1 MSDQS
6 NQMADTDA
14 ANLKSMGYEQELH
27 RHMGGFSNF
36 AISFSI
42 ICILA
47 GGISAFPQG
56 LGAAG
61 GASIGIGWPLGA
73 LFAAI
78 VAMAMAQIASSYPT
92 AGGLYHWGSILGGKG
107 YGWCTAWFNLLGLI
121 FVVASVDFGVYDPF
135 FKSIFLPSIGVDT
148 SGFGYTEQVGII
160 SLIVASQAILNAY
173 FPKLTTKLTDIS
185 GYLIFALSI
194 LLVGSLLAYSTTTID
209 ISRLFTFTNFT
220 GAEGSP
226 WASAPKA
233 AMGMAFLSGMLLVVY
248 TITGF
253 DASAHTSEETRDA
266 ANAVPR
272 GIIKAVVYSGIFCF
286 ILVSCFVLVMPDVAE
301 GVKQNLGFLGALFAN
316 LPHGLNVFLS
326 LGLLIVNYFCGL
338 ACLTSCSRMTFA
350 FARDGG
356 LPGSSMLRKV
366 HTTLKTPVIA
376 TWVAGV
382 LAIAATLYGD
392 GFVVLST
399 GCAVFLYI
407 SYVMPTAA
415 GFFAEGKSWKHKG
428 PFDLK
433 GLSKPIALLA
443 VLGGSILAF
452 VGMQPPNEKVFYLVI
467 AMLVVMAVFWFVLG
481 EKNRFKGPPTMD
493 SSMK

>member
-1 MSDQS
+1 MS
-6 NQMADTDA
+6 NQHNSAADADA

-61 GASIGIGWPLGA
+61 GASIGIGWPVGA

-78 VAMAMAQIASSYPT
+78 VAMSMAQIASSYPT

-107 YGWCTAWFNLLGLI
+107 YGWTTAWFNLLGLI

-135 FKSIFLPSIGVDT
+135 YKSIFLPSIGVDT

-185 GYLIFALSI
+185 GYLIFALS
-194 LLVGSLLAYSTTTID
+194 LVLVVSLVIFSKANLD
-209 ISRLFTFTNFT
+209 ISKLFTFTNYT
-220 GAEGSP
+220 AADGSP
-226 WASAPKA
+226 WSGAPKA
-233 AMGMAFLSGMLLVVY
+233 GMGMAFLSGLLLVVY

-272 GIIKAVVYSGIFCF
+272 GIVKSVVYSGIFGF
-286 ILVSCFVLVMPDVAE
+286 ILVATFVLVMPDVNA
-301 GVKQNLGFLGALFAN
+301 GVKQNMGFLGALFES
-316 LPHGLNVFLS
+316 LPHGLNVALS
-326 LGLLIVNYFCGL
+326 LGLLVVNYFCGL
-338 ACLTSCSRMTFA
+338 ACLTSCSRMMFA
-350 FARDGG
+350 FSRDGG
-356 LPGSSMLRKV
+356 LPGSSALRKV
-366 HTTLKTPVIA
+366 HATFKTPVTA
-376 TWVAGV
+376 TWVAAV

-407 SYVMPTAA
+407 SYVMPIAA
-415 GFFAEGKSWKHKG
+415 GLLAEGKTWKHKG
-428 PFDLK
+428 PYDLK

-443 VLGGSILAF
+443 VVGGSLLAF
-452 VGMQPPNEKVFYLVI
+452 VGMQAPNEKVFYLTLI
-467 AMLVVMAVFWFVLG
+467 MLAIMAVFWFVFG
-481 EKNRFKGPPTMD
+481 EKNRFTGPPKMAD
-493 SSMK
+493 SMK